1 MSSPLPLKQVKVTV
15 IGGGVGGLA
24 AAGILARAGAKVKL
38 YEKNASLG
46 GRLTSEEISTPTGI
60 FRFDTGPSL
69 LLFPD
74 KYKACFSDLGVSLD
88 DLITLQRVEPSA
100 YRVFHGENGFTR
112 PLDLINDTD
121 AMASQLE
128 AEERGAGEAF
138 RRFKQFSSTLLNIGV
153 PNFIDRPFTVATLP
167 AVLPLMTGVNPADM
181 LGQHDGRLK
190 QFFTQQRLRSM
201 FTFQDLYVGLSP
213 YNAPAVFS
221 LLAGTELNDGV
232 WYPVG
237 GFGKVRD
244 ALVDTVTDLGV
255 EIHTNKGVRAI
266 MTNNAIKVVG
276 VELGDGQKIESDVVL
291 CNRDL
296 PAAYDLLHNDDD
308 DDDTIGRSSP
318 PSFST
323 KVETYARNKSK
334 KLSKMQYSSGIIEY
348 CWCINRKLD
357 QLQHHNIFL
366 SDEYQAS
373 WQLAN
378 QPSQLL
384 DKPNF
389 YVHCPT
395 KTDPAAAPLGCESV
409 MILLPVA
416 CLQNMPGI
424 DGSSRSGSYDSLVAA
439 GRERILECFRQ
450 AGMGDVGGSIL
461 EERVK
466 TPVDWRDEYVLKHG
480 AAFGLSHK
488 LDQLAVFRPANK
500 DPQIGGLYFV
510 GASTRPGNG
519 VPLCMTGAK
528 LAADQIIHDYCV

>member
-1 MSSPLPLKQVKVTV
+1 MSTSPLPLKQQVKVTV

-24 AAGILARAGAKVKL
+24 AAGRLARSGAKVEL
-38 YEKNASLG
+38 YEKNTSLG

-74 KYKACFSDLGVSLD
+74 KYKTCFSDLGVNLD
-88 DLITLQRVEPSA
+88 DLMTLQRVEPAA
-100 YRVFHGENGFTR
+100 YRVFHGENDFSC

-128 AEERGAGEAF
+128 AEESGAGEAF
-138 RRFKQFSSTLLNIGV
+138 RRFKQFSYTLLNIGV

-167 AVLPLMTGVNPADM
+167 AVLPLMAGVNPADM

-213 YNAPAVFS
+213 YTAPAVFS
-221 LLAGTELNDGV
+221 LLSGTELNDGV

-237 GFGKVRD
+237 GFGEVRD
-244 ALVDTVTDLGV
+244 ALVDTATNLGV
-255 EIHTNKGVRAI
+255 EMHTNKAVRAI
-266 MTNNAIKVVG
+266 VTNSDSKVIG
-276 VELGDGQKIESDVVL
+276 VELEDGQKIQSDIVL

-296 PAAYDLLHNDDD
+296 PAAYDLLHNNDGGDDD
-308 DDDTIGRSSP
+308 DATVGNSS
-318 PSFST
+318 SSSSM
-323 KVETYARNKSK
+323 KVPKYAKNKSK
-334 KLSKMQYSSGIIEY
+334 KLSKMKYSAGIIEY
-348 CWCINRKLD
+348 CWCINRKLN
-357 QLQHHNIFL
+357 QLLHHNIFL
-366 SDEYQAS
+366 SGEYQAS

-378 QPSQLL
+378 QPGQLL

-395 KTDPAAAPLGCESV
+395 KTDPTAAPPGCESV

-416 CLQNMPGI
+416 CLQNMP
-424 DGSSRSGSYDSLVAA
+424 DTDSGSYDSLVEA
-439 GRERILECFRQ
+439 GRERILDCFRQ
-450 AGMGDVGGSIL
+450 AGMCDVGDSIL

-466 TPVDWRDEYVLKHG
+466 TPVHWRDEYALKHG

-500 DPQIGGLYFV
+500 DPQIAGLYFV

-519 VPLCMTGAK
+519 VPLCMTSAK
-528 LAADQIIHDYCV
+528 LTVDQIRQDYSF